1 MNKQL
6 KFEYNGKEYCLEYTR
21 KTVAEMEKNGFIA
34 EDIKSKPMLMLPELF
49 AGAFLANHRF
59 VKRDVIDEIYGK
71 LTNKAELIGKLV
83 EMYTEPIQS
92 LIDEPS
98 EDEGNLSWTISW

>member
-34 EDIKSKPMLMLPELF
+34 EDIKNKPMLMLPELF